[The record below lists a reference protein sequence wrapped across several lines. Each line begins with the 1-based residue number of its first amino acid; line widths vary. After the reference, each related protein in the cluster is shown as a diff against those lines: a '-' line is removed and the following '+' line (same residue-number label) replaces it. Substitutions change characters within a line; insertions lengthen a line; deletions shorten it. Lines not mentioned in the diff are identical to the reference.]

1 MSKEIRLLIQ
11 ERLKGFKPG
20 IIQSDVDSFIFDT
33 PTMLKVEELSKEF
46 DMGLVIEVMQNKHYF
61 ANMTIDSIPAKRE
74 AEVYRDEY
82 SVDNISSREDIF
94 NLSKEMA
101 ALFDELVDTSTPGQ
115 HLVKDV
121 DEWIRRIDSMK
132 KKYGYRPFTLM
143 YDNLH
148 GVRKLMWDEGL
159 DEATAVNE
167 FANRQEKEMNRL
179 LAERVHR
186 DNQVKGRLS
195 QYDRIK
201 SIMQEFDPGQRFFI
215 DEKAFIPPESA
226 FKDIQTRALVDAV
239 ETNFKAKVRP
249 GNMIVSDFH
258 IGMGLA
264 PLGSRDSGGYGYD
277 ISTNGGRHKKVVTG
291 KAGNKFPVPKRRG
304 VK

>member
-101 ALFDELVDTSTPGQ
+101 ALFDELVDTSTPG
-115 HLVKDV
+115 HHPVKDV

-148 GVRKLMWDEGL
+148 GIRKLMWDEGL
-159 DEATAVNE
+159 DEMAAANE
-167 FANRQEKEMNRL
+167 FANRQEQEMDRL

-186 DNQVKGRLS
+186 GNQVKGCLS
-195 QYDRIK
+195 RYDRIK
-201 SIMQEFDPGQRFFI
+201 SIMQEFDS
-215 DEKAFIPPESA
+215 PESA
-226 FKDIQTRALVDAV
+226 FKDIQTRLLCDTV
-239 ETNFKAKVRP
+239 ETNFKAKVHP

>member
-159 DEATAVNE
+159 DEMAAANE
-167 FANRQEKEMNRL
+167 FANRQEKEMDRL

-186 DNQVKGRLS
+186 SNQVKGSLS

-201 SIMQEFDPGQRFFI
+201 SVMQEFD
-215 DEKAFIPPESA
+215 PPESA
-226 FKDIQTRALVDAV
+226 FKDVQTRLLCDAV